1 MKKLVSMLL
10 CALLMLCL
18 TLSPA
23 FAAGAVDEFVFTF
36 RDGITWDSTL
46 AEAMAAEGAT
56 DAREWG
62 KNQAQINVYDVP
74 FAGHASSLI
83 YLFLDGKL
91 VCISLVATDGS
102 DNATALSDFKATL
115 TEQYGQPNIT
125 ELDRMLK
132 IVTAVGGNIGD
143 TASIDASPWA
153 GWVLPDEHTLIFV
166 SEVDGSVGLLFLN
179 EAPFAPAKE
188 AAAPV
193 ASFADAPAWLRVAGE
208 NENVLAASTDG
219 TRFLMGEATR
229 GTITGGIEPQ
239 LRVLNTLTKESYA
252 LYFAD
257 DPYLELLAHVLL
269 GKAVPDEAKRAAIIE
284 KNGGAAALVM
294 RAGWQGW
301 PAVTGAGGDFLLL
314 MSVSMPCYARVDM
327 RTGETLF
334 LGASTACMAADGSVL
349 FRDRDTGG
357 IWLLR
362 PDAHAPETFPL
373 PAGPAF
379 TYPSMHLLSDGSV
392 WLIELVD
399 REEQPKIEGKKLLM
413 RDVSFVHYDTEGREL
428 RRVEAGGFDLF
439 AGAPD
444 TLFYSEQTGVG
455 VAYNPQHALY
465 SPMWTFGED
474 DIEAKAFLPKSLT
487 PPTLRRAERGEV
499 VDEFG
504 YPLSDVRMI
513 IPLGVAADGS
523 RLMLYDMDSAFL
535 LALDLKTLE
544 ADALMTDEQLTALYD
559 EINAQ
564 SRLTSHIPM
573 LSWNGGDMLCGRANP
588 GGYVLT
594 IPYTVTFGAFSVL
607 PAHP

>member
-56 DAREWG
+56 VAEEWG
-62 KNQAQINVYDVP
+62 ENKDLISVNDVP
-74 FAGHASSLI
+74 FAGHACRLV
-83 YLFLDGKL
+83 YLFLDEKL
-91 VCISLVATDGS
+91 VCIELDVTDGS
-102 DNATALSDFKATL
+102 DNATALPDFKATL
-115 TEQYGQPNIT
+115 TEQYGKPNT
-125 ELDRMLK
+125 KELDRL
-132 IVTAVGGNIGD
+132 IRILTALGAYVGD
-143 TASIDASPWA
+143 TSSVDASSWA
-153 GWVLPDEHTLIFV
+153 GWVLPDEHTLV
-166 SEVDGSVGLLFLN
+166 SVTSPGGSVCLLFFN
-179 EAPFAPAKE
+179 EAPFAPVKE
-188 AAAPV
+188 TAAPV

-219 TRFLMGEATR
+219 TRFLVGEATR

-257 DPYLELLAHVLL
+257 DPYLELLAHILL

-357 IWLLR
+357 LWLLR
-362 PDAHAPETFPL
+362 PDAPAPETFPL

-379 TYPSMHLLSDGSV
+379 MYPSMHLLSDGSV

-413 RDVSFVHYDTEGREL
+413 RDVSFVHYDTDGREL
-428 RRVEAGGFDLF
+428 RRVEAGGFDLP

-455 VAYNPQHALY
+455 VAYNPRSAH

-474 DIEAKAFLPKSLT
+474 DTEAKAFLPESLT

-513 IPLGVAADGS
+513 VPLGVAADGS
-523 RLMLYDMDSAFL
+523 RLMLYDMDSAYL

-564 SRLTSHIPM
+564 SRFASHIPM
-573 LSWNGGDMLCGRANP
+573 LSWNGGDLLCGRANP